1 MAKNYT
7 PNQNN
12 RQAYDTLTEG
22 AATLP
27 PQAVELEEAVLG
39 ALMLEGDSITTVQE
53 FLTADAFYLDTH
65 RIIYRAIEELCS
77 ENKPVDLLTVTE
89 KLKRQKKL
97 KEVGGAPFLAQLT
110 QKVASAMNIEFHATI
125 IAQKYVQRELIRAS
139 TEIQRRSYD
148 ESTDVTDL
156 IDYAE
161 AEIFKVSEGHIKRDI
176 QSASLVFDKAMKA
189 IEEAH
194 AQGGTMNGVPTGFT
208 RLDQLTLG
216 WQPSDL
222 IIIAAYLISMV
233 LIGVVVVK
241 KVQSMDD
248 YYLGGRSFGPLVLMA
263 TVCATIIGGSG
274 LMGRAGVA
282 YSSGFKAI
290 MTALPYLL
298 GMFIFSG
305 FAGRISAVG
314 TTFHVTSI
322 PDLFEQRFGKTTKVI
337 LGGLIAFTM
346 MGTVASQVTATATI
360 INMLGNEIGISYEMG
375 ALIAC
380 VVFIVYTAT
389 SGLFGVIYT
398 DVFQFVMLILFV
410 YILIPSASLVKLGGL
425 SAFLEGLAP
434 ELAKP
439 YLDGGIVG
447 DIITYFVF
455 TLAGAEMWQRAFA
468 AKSQKAAKEGLF
480 LGTLAYG
487 LTIPLVWFMG
497 VVAHQLVSAEKLAQ
511 YGSTDAVVPAL
522 AIEILPVGL
531 TGLALAGILSV
542 IMSTADSYLIVS
554 VQTCVHD
561 IYKVFNPNI
570 SEKKELR
577 LTRVFAVIL
586 PLGALVIALYIKNA
600 YSILMFAWSFYAA
613 AAGLPAF
620 AALYWKKATKAGII
634 AGMVAG
640 FTVCVGWKLAGVP
653 FGLGPTVPGAI
664 ACAAALVGVSLST
677 YRKAP
682 TPFLDPYQNTAG
694 R

>member
-1 MAKNYT
+1 MVH
-7 PNQNN
+7 NQ
-12 RQAYDTLTEG
+12 L
-22 AATLP
+22 
-27 PQAVELEEAVLG
+27 
-39 ALMLEGDSITTVQE
+39 
-53 FLTADAFYLDTH
+53 H
-65 RIIYRAIEELCS
+65 AI
-77 ENKPVDLLTVTE
+77 
-89 KLKRQKKL
+89 
-97 KEVGGAPFLAQLT
+97 
-110 QKVASAMNIEFHATI
+110 
-125 IAQKYVQRELIRAS
+125 
-139 TEIQRRSYD
+139 
-148 ESTDVTDL
+148 
-156 IDYAE
+156 
-161 AEIFKVSEGHIKRDI
+161 
-176 QSASLVFDKAMKA
+176 
-189 IEEAH
+189 
-194 AQGGTMNGVPTGFT
+194 
-208 RLDQLTLG
+208 
-216 WQPSDL
+216 DL

-425 SAFLEGLAP
+425 SVFLEGLAP

-497 VVAHQLVSAEKLAQ
+497 VVAHQLV
-511 YGSTDAVVPAL
+511 PA
-522 AIEILPVGL
+522 GL

-664 ACAAALVGVSLST
+664 ACAAALVGVSLAT

-682 TPFLDPYQNTAG
+682 TPFLDPYQNAAG